1 VANSLLTRQFH
12 HGDTFSLPGSET
24 PNIHSRYGD
33 IATLSIQTSSDL
45 SKQAYP
51 GACLV
56 DLKCYG
62 GSAHGMVRSPLTVE
76 LLTEY

>member
-1 VANSLLTRQFH
+1 M
-12 HGDTFSLPGSET
+12 
-24 PNIHSRYGD
+24 
-33 IATLSIQTSSDL
+33 QTDSDL